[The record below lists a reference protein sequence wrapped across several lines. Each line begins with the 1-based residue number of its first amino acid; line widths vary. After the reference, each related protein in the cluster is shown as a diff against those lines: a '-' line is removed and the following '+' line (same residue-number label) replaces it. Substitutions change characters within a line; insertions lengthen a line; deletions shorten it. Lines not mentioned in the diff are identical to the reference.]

1 MLFLQRIVRS
11 VFRRGRL
18 LDANESKTIVSLVN
32 SIIRYVALIG
42 FVFYAF
48 SVFGLEVASLLAG
61 AGVLGIILGFGAQ
74 SLIEDLLGGLFIVY
88 EKQLRAGDYVIVNEE
103 HSGTV
108 ESIGFRMLTIRKWSG
123 ALLTINNGEVRTI
136 ENFNEGRMRV
146 IESITTSFK
155 QDPKEMLR
163 VIEQICRTLNKE
175 LSDQLLKDPTGEP
188 IEAFQYIGPESI
200 NKDYRG
206 FSYYIVG
213 LVDDATYWQT
223 ARDAREIIIQHLY
236 DHKIKMPE
244 LNFLT
249 REDQVE
255 V

>member
-11 VFRRGRL
+11 VFSRGRL

-88 EKQLRAGDYVIVNEE
+88 EKQLRVGDYVIVYEE

-108 ESIGFRMLTIRKWSG
+108 ESIGFRMFAIRYMSG
-123 ALLTINNGEVRTI
+123 ALV
-136 ENFNEGRMRV
+136 
-146 IESITTSFK
+146 SF
-155 QDPKEMLR
+155 
-163 VIEQICRTLNKE
+163 
-175 LSDQLLKDPTGEP
+175 
-188 IEAFQYIGPESI
+188 F
-200 NKDYRG
+200 
-206 FSYYIVG
+206 IV
-213 LVDDATYWQT
+213 
-223 ARDAREIIIQHLY
+223 E
-236 DHKIKMPE
+236 
-244 LNFLT
+244 
-249 REDQVE
+249 
-255 V
+255 